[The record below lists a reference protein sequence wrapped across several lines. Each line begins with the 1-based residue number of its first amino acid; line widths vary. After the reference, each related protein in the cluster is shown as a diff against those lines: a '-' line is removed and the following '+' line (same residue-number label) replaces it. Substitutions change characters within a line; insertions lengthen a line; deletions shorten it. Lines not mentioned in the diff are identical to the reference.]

1 MRSESESELQSQL
14 HFITT
19 FKIQTFCIESK
30 ITMPCR

>member
-14 HFITT
+14 HFTT